1 MEHTLRRVYCGPSC
15 IISSLGI
22 STAENYKNVNS
33 YMTNI
38 SEFADGTPVAFID
51 KARLDFSG
59 LDELTFAEKLSVIAL
74 QDIEDKAI

>member
-51 KARLDFSG
+51 KARLDF
-59 LDELTFAEKLSVIAL
+59 
-74 QDIEDKAI
+74 